1 MVIHS
6 NSSTFVLF
14 HVDTKVFLGQIA
26 QDLNTQQSHE
36 NTQLYI
42 GSAYMKMPLKPL
54 NVEEVGLV
62 FVVCQ
67 MLWSSL

>member
-1 MVIHS
+1 M
-6 NSSTFVLF
+6 
-14 HVDTKVFLGQIA
+14 
-26 QDLNTQQSHE
+26 E